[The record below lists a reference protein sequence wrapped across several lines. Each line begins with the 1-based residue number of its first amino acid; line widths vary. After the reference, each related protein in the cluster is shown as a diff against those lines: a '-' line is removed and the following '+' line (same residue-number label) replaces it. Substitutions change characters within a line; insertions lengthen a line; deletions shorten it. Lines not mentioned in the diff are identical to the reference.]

1 MDLYDRPQ
9 DDIIVNEPQQLN
21 NTTTDENIFHWIK
34 DAIFNK
40 KISPSKKYKEM
51 ATDTTQTR
59 LRSNNHHLR
68 SNSLDGLTESFYQK
82 YDLLHDNET
91 QYNIP
96 YESSPWRQQ
105 QQQQQYQEETRSVGR
120 SQDFNKLRQESLRSP
135 PNVHPR
141 IVQNNR
147 NIDDTF
153 YNRGNNKRWN
163 DEMYYN
169 SPRQGDPLLNKLF
182 NNNKND
188 DNDNVIRSKQKGV
201 PKTFPGNFPTPMRY
215 QEPIT
220 KEIGSNKHNERSIQV
235 ERVYD
240 NLLNQ
245 LATNTNQLHKLDES
259 MERSKNEIRTKE
271 NYYKQNYEMIKNDYM
286 ISLKDSQKI
295 LDRSIELTKNNRQLK
310 AENATL
316 REDIKYEKEFHLQ
329 QMDILKSDMKE
340 AELSYKKRVETME
353 RLLEETYITIE
364 NLKGRNERLEY
375 EINRI

>member
-1 MDLYDRPQ
+1 MDLYGRPQ
-9 DDIIVNEPQQLN
+9 DDIIVSEQQQQLN

-40 KISPSKKYKEM
+40 KNSPSKKYKAM
-51 ATDTTQTR
+51 LTDTPQTR
-59 LRSNNHHLR
+59 LKSNRNHLR

-96 YESSPWRQQ
+96 YEPSPWRQEQ
-105 QQQQQYQEETRSVGR
+105 ETRSLGR
-120 SQDFNKLRQESLRSP
+120 SQDFNRVRQESLRSP
-135 PNVHPR
+135 PNLHPR
-141 IVQNNR
+141 MVNNSVNNR

-163 DEMYYN
+163 NEMYYN
-169 SPRQGDPLLNKLF
+169 SPRQGDPLLNRLF
-182 NNNKND
+182 NEHD
-188 DNDNVIRSKQKGV
+188 DDIDVRLRQKGV
-201 PKTFPGNFPTPMRY
+201 PKTFPGNFPTPMRL
-215 QEPIT
+215 QEPVTI
-220 KEIGSNKHNERSIQV
+220 EIHNNKSNERSIEM

-240 NLLNQ
+240 DLLNH

-259 MERSKNEIRTKE
+259 IEISKKEIRTKE
-271 NYYKQNYEMIKNDYM
+271 NYYKQNYEMIKNDYI

-295 LDRSIELTKNNRQLK
+295 LDRSIELSKSNRQLK

-329 QMDILKSDMKE
+329 QIDILKSDLND
-340 AELSYKKRVETME
+340 AELSSKKRVESME
-353 RLLEETYITIE
+353 RLLEEAYITIE
-364 NLKGRNERLEY
+364 NLRGRNERLEY
-375 EINRI
+375 DLNRR

>member
-9 DDIIVNEPQQLN
+9 DDIIVNEQQQQLN

-40 KISPSKKYKEM
+40 KNSPSKKYKDM
-51 ATDTTQTR
+51 SMDTTTQTR
-59 LRSNNHHLR
+59 LKNNRYHLR

-96 YESSPWRQQ
+96 YEPSPWRQEQ
-105 QQQQQYQEETRSVGR
+105 QETRSLGR
-120 SQDFNKLRQESLRSP
+120 SQDFSKVRQESLRSP
-135 PNVHPR
+135 PDLHPR
-141 IVQNNR
+141 MGNDNINNR

-163 DEMYYN
+163 NEMYYN
-169 SPRQGDPLLNKLF
+169 PPRQGEPLLNRLF
-182 NNNKND
+182 NN
-188 DNDNVIRSKQKGV
+188 DNAKSQQQQKGV
-201 PKTFPGNFPTPMRY
+201 PKTFPGNFPTPMRF

-220 KEIGSNKHNERSIQV
+220 KEINTIRNNERSIQM
-235 ERVYD
+235 ERIYD
-240 NLLNQ
+240 DILNQ
-245 LATNTNQLHKLDES
+245 LGTNTNQLHKLNES
-259 MERSKNEIRTKE
+259 IQISKSEIRTKE
-271 NYYKQNYEMIKNDYM
+271 NYYKKNYEMIKNDYM

-295 LDRSIELTKNNRQLK
+295 LDRSIELSKNNRQLK

-329 QMDILKSDMKE
+329 QIDILKSDMKD
-340 AELSYKKRVETME
+340 AELSYKKRVESME

-364 NLKGRNERLEY
+364 NLRGRNERLEY
-375 EINRI
+375 ELNRR